1 LNSVKEHTET
11 ITDMQFSRDQSHFI
25 TSSKDHSAIIWETE
39 TLVVL
44 KKFVPG
50 RPVNSAAM
58 SPTCPHIMLGG
69 GQDAMS
75 VTTTSA
81 KQEKFETR

>member
-1 LNSVKEHTET
+1 
-11 ITDMQFSRDQSHFI
+11 MQFSKDQSHFI
-25 TSSKDHSAIIWETE
+25 TSSKDHSTIIWESE
-39 TLVVL
+39 TLKVL
-44 KKFVPG
+44 KKFVTE

-58 SPTCPHIMLGG
+58 SPILPHIMLGG
-69 GQDAMS
+69 GQDAMA